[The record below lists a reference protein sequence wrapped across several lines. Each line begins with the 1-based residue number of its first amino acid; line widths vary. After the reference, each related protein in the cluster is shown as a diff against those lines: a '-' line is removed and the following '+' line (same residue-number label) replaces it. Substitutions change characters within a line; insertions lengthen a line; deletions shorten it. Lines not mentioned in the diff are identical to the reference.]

1 MIKQV
6 DMCAMTNEEKDKAK
20 KEARILGS
28 LDHPNIIKFQDVYS
42 TKSGKLNIVMDYAE
56 GGDLL

>member
-1 MIKQV
+1 
-6 DMCAMTNEEKDKAK
+6 MCAMTSEEKDKAK